1 MGLFDKV
8 KNILFEEEEVEEE
21 VVAPKE
27 KEYTAPVVEEVPE
40 YKPINEIR
48 EEVPVRTV
56 PTFEK
61 PKEPSFEKPKSEMN
75 DFSERDLFRNE
86 STFKFPAFD
95 EEEFNTSMPKTS
107 LKEEKPAELEYEKR
121 KQERRNEYS
130 RLDAFKAKEE
140 VKEEKKRF
148 KPSPVISP
156 VYGIL
161 DKDYKAEDIMEA
173 PKNNDNKIL
182 TSKDLDVDSVRA
194 KAFGKLESKLK
205 EDRKTTI
212 THESYEIK
220 KEATPKHE
228 KKVEVKKEEEK
239 IDDVVITDEPILDDS
254 HNLIEERAKTIDE
267 LLKDAS
273 DDVIDTEDTLD
284 ITTSYDAIESAIDS
298 ELDKADV
305 IETTPVVEEEKNTD
319 TLDND
324 TLENDLYDLIDSMYD
339 NTEDGE

>member
-1 MGLFDKV
+1 MGLFEKV

-21 VVAPKE
+21 VVKE
-27 KEYTAPVVEEVPE
+27 KEEHTAPLKEEVPQ
-40 YKPINEIR
+40 YKPINEVR
-48 EEVPVRTV
+48 EEAPVRV
-56 PTFEK
+56 APTFEK
-61 PKEPSFEKPKSEMN
+61 PKEPSFEKPKTVDN

-95 EEEFNTSMPKTS
+95 EDEFDASMPRSTS
-107 LKEEKPAELEYEKR
+107 LKEEKRVESEYDKR

-161 DKDYKAEDIMEA
+161 DKDYKVEDIKEA
-173 PKNNDNKIL
+173 PKSSDNKIL

-212 THESYEIK
+212 TTESYDVK
-220 KEATPKHE
+220 KDETPKHE
-228 KKVEVKKEEEK
+228 KKTVVKEEK
-239 IDDVVITDEPILDDS
+239 LDDVIISEEPILDDS

-273 DDVIDTEDTLD
+273 DEVIDTVENKEEA
-284 ITTSYDAIESAIDS
+284 SYESI
-298 ELDKADV
+298 
-305 IETTPVVEEEKNTD
+305 EEELNSKLTSD
-319 TLDND
+319 PIIDDEIIVPEVKEEKEETALDDD